1 MDSAFKRNLAP
12 RTAPFSLC
20 YLTSTVTAKRKGV
33 QGLNENSDQIDKGC
47 TAGQAGLDMQTSKRI
62 EAALERALRHCDSPA
77 TPPGLRAALR
87 HAVFPGGARLRPTL
101 CLSVAA
107 ACDATTD
114 PLAQADVAA
123 AIELLHCAS
132 LVHDDLP
139 CFDDAALRRGRP
151 SVHVS
156 HGEELA
162 LLAGD
167 GLIVLAF
174 EVVAS
179 ARLSP
184 VLVPRLVRCIAR
196 GVGAGGGLVAGQA
209 WESER
214 SVGLRTYH
222 KAKTGALF
230 EAGARAGALLAG
242 ADPRLADSWG
252 EFGARLGEAYQVAD
266 DLRDTL
272 DDEASLGKPVGQD
285 MVHDRPNACMTLGI
299 DGALE
304 RLRALLDQALEAMPN
319 CHRPEQVSEWVEGF
333 GARLYPR
340 AVRVLQPSAN
350 GTAVVDLR
358 A

>member
-1 MDSAFKRNLAP
+1 M
-12 RTAPFSLC
+12 
-20 YLTSTVTAKRKGV
+20 
-33 QGLNENSDQIDKGC
+33 
-47 TAGQAGLDMQTSKRI
+47 
-62 EAALERALRHCDSPA
+62 
-77 TPPGLRAALR
+77 R
-87 HAVFPGGARLRPTL
+87 HAVFPGGARLRPNL

-107 ACDATTD
+107 ACAAGTD
-114 PLAQADVAA
+114 SEGQADVAS

-139 CFDDAALRRGRP
+139 CFDDATIRRGRP
-151 SVHVS
+151 SVHAAF
-156 HGEELA
+156 GEELA
-162 LLAGD
+162 VLAGD

-184 VLVPRLVRCIAR
+184 ASVPRLIRCIAR
-196 GVGAGGGLVAGQA
+196 GVGANGGLVAGQA
-209 WESER
+209 WESES

-222 KAKTGALF
+222 QAKTGALF
-230 EAGARAGALLAG
+230 EAGARAGAILAHVDAG
-242 ADPRLADSWG
+242 HTDAWA
-252 EFGARLGEAYQVAD
+252 EFGTRIGEAYQVAD

-285 MVHDRPNACMTLGI
+285 MAHNRPNACMTLGI

-304 RLRALLDQALEAMPN
+304 RLRKLLDQAIEAMPA
-319 CHRPEQVSEWVEGF
+319 CPQPERVIDWVEGF

-340 AVRVLQPSAN
+340 AVRVHQPSAN
-350 GTAVVDLR
+350 GTAVAADLR